1 MSTGP
6 LLLGIGHAREG
17 GDVLLTLLGGIIPLV
32 IAIAFVGVL
41 LAKVPSV
48 ALWIIILVG
57 VVLMIL
63 SLVEAVRSG
72 EEQFGA
78 TAETKFPDGQQKRG
92 GVS

>member
-1 MSTGP
+1 M
-6 LLLGIGHAREG
+6 
-17 GDVLLTLLGGIIPLV
+17 LLTLLGGILPLL
-32 IAIAFVGVL
+32 IAIAFLGIL

-48 ALWIIILVG
+48 ALWIIIGVG
-57 VVLMIL
+57 VVLMIA

-78 TAETKFPDGQQKRG
+78 TAETKLPEGQQKRG